1 MISPHTRGQFIRYAI
16 VGLGSNI
23 LLYLGYLGLTATG
36 IGHKTAMTLLYVS
49 GVLLTFIA
57 NRTWSF
63 NHHGV
68 ANTAFLRYAIAYVLG
83 YLLNLALLWLAVD
96 QLHLPH
102 RYIQAAAIVVVATS
116 LFVLHKYWVF
126 ARIPLKGAV

>member
-1 MISPHTRGQFIRYAI
+1 MISPHTRGQFFRYAI

-49 GVLLTFIA
+49 GALLTFIA

-63 NHHGV
+63 NHQGV
-68 ANTAFLRYAIAYVLG
+68 VNTAFMRYVIAYVLG

-102 RYIQAAAIVVVATS
+102 RDVQAAAIVVVAAS